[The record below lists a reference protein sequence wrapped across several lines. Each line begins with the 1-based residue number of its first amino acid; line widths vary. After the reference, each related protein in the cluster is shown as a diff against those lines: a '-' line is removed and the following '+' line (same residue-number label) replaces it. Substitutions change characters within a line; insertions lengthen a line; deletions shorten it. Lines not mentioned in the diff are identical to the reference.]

1 MTDDRVRDCN
11 ADLVLE
17 YHISEDFKMVSTGRS
32 RHVVAP

>member
-17 YHISEDFKMVSTGRS
+17 SHIFEDFKMVSTGRS